1 MADNFQKIDGVGQ
14 AREESLISEG
24 YEDFE
29 DLAQADASELSN
41 NISRLPEDSALE
53 MIIQAQNLT
62 ELENASVTENP
73 SIETGTE
80 TETETET
87 ENNTTS
93 DEQITVSE
101 TRSQETGM
109 TSEESENT
117 MTENTGTDNGN
128 TYTVT
133 ISIKSDRQYDA
144 LYDTLI
150 SYRQKLIRTN
160 REGVSRADTYLDKLR
175 VASVDSVIE
184 LSLSQD
190 ELNSLH
196 NIIKQN
202 RVNYQGKN
210 YSEQLR
216 GIREI
221 EDEINT
227 QRRELLF

>member
-1 MADNFQKIDGVGQ
+1 MADDFQKIDGVGQ

-24 YEDFE
+24 YKTFE

-41 NISRLPEDSALE
+41 TISRLPEDSALE
-53 MIIQAQNLT
+53 MIVQAQNLT

-73 SIETGTE
+73 SIENKTE
-80 TETETET
+80 S
-87 ENNTTS
+87 ENTS
-93 DEQITVSE
+93 DNDEQITVSE

-109 TSEESENT
+109 TSEESNET
-117 MTENTGTDNGN
+117 VTENKN
-128 TYTVT
+128 TSIDSQNDYTIT
-133 ISIKSDRQYDA
+133 ISIESNRQYDA

-160 REGVSRADTYLDKLR
+160 RQGVSRADEYLDKLR
-175 VASVDSVIE
+175 SASVGSVIE
-184 LSLSQD
+184 LSVSED

-196 NIIKQN
+196 NIVKQN
-202 RVNYQGKN
+202 RVSYQGKN

-221 EDEINT
+221 EDEINN
-227 QRRELLF
+227 QRREILF

>member
-14 AREESLISEG
+14 AREESLISGG
-24 YEDFE
+24 YEEFE

-41 NISRLPEDSALE
+41 TISRLPEDSALE
-53 MIIQAQNLT
+53 MIVQAQNLT

-80 TETETET
+80 TE
-87 ENNTTS
+87 NNTTS

-101 TRSQETGM
+101 TRSEETGM
-109 TSEESENT
+109 TSEESNET
-117 MTENTGTDNGN
+117 VTENTN
-128 TYTVT
+128 TSIDSQNDYTIT
-133 ISIKSDRQYDA
+133 ISIESDRQYDA

-160 REGVSRADTYLDKLR
+160 RQGVSRADEYLDKLR
-175 VASVDSVIE
+175 SASVDSVIE
-184 LSLSQD
+184 LSVSED

-196 NIIKQN
+196 NIVKQN
-202 RVNYQGKN
+202 RVSYQGKN

-221 EDEINT
+221 EDEINN

>member
-41 NISRLPEDSALE
+41 NISRLSEDSALE

-73 SIETGTE
+73 SIENKTE
-80 TETETET
+80 S
-87 ENNTTS
+87 ENTS
-93 DEQITVSE
+93 DNDEQITVSE

-109 TSEESENT
+109 KSDESEET
-117 MTENTGTDNGN
+117 VTESTSTDSKND
-128 TYTVT
+128 YAIT
-133 ISIKSDRQYDA
+133 ISIESDRQYDA

-160 REGVSRADTYLDKLR
+160 RQGVSRADEYLDKLR
-175 VASVDSVIE
+175 SASVDSVIE
-184 LSLSQD
+184 ISVSED

-196 NIIKQN
+196 NIVKQN
-202 RVNYQGKN
+202 RVSYQGKN

>member
-1 MADNFQKIDGVGQ
+1 MADDFQKIDGVGQ
-14 AREESLISEG
+14 AREESLIDKG
-24 YEDFE
+24 YREFE

-53 MIIQAQNLT
+53 MIVQAQNLT

-80 TETETET
+80 SES
-87 ENNTTS
+87 ENNS
-93 DEQITVSE
+93 NNDEQITVSE
-101 TRSQETGM
+101 TRSQETGT
-109 TSEESENT
+109 TSTESENT
-117 MTENTGTDNGN
+117 MTESTSTSTDSEN
-128 TYTVT
+128 TYTVI
-133 ISIKSDRQYDA
+133 ISINSDRQYDA

-184 LSLSQD
+184 LSLSED

>member
-24 YEDFE
+24 YNTFE
-29 DLAQADASELSN
+29 ELAQADASELSN
-41 NISRLPEDSALE
+41 TISRLPEDSALE
-53 MIIQAQNLT
+53 IIVQAQNLT

-73 SIETGTE
+73 SIENKTE
-80 TETETET
+80 S
-87 ENNTTS
+87 ENTS
-93 DEQITVSE
+93 DNVEQITVSE

-109 TSEESENT
+109 TSDESEET
-117 MTENTGTDNGN
+117 ITESTSTSADSKKNHTI
-128 TYTVT
+128 T
-133 ISIKSDRQYDA
+133 ISIESNRQYDA

-160 REGVSRADTYLDKLR
+160 RQGVSRSDEYLDKLR
-175 VASVDSVIE
+175 SASVDSVIE
-184 LSLSQD
+184 LSVSED

-196 NIIKQN
+196 NIVKQN
-202 RVNYQGKN
+202 RVSYQGKN

-221 EDEINT
+221 EDEINN

>member
-62 ELENASVTENP
+62 ELENASVTENA
-73 SIETGTE
+73 SIENKTE
-80 TETETET
+80 S
-87 ENNTTS
+87 ENTS
-93 DEQITVSE
+93 DNDEQITVSE

-109 TSEESENT
+109 KSDESEET
-117 MTENTGTDNGN
+117 VTESTSTDSKND
-128 TYTVT
+128 YAIT
-133 ISIKSDRQYDA
+133 ISIESDRQYDA

-160 REGVSRADTYLDKLR
+160 RQGVSRADEYLDKLR
-175 VASVDSVIE
+175 SASVDSVIE
-184 LSLSQD
+184 ISVSED

-196 NIIKQN
+196 NIVKQN
-202 RVNYQGKN
+202 RVSYQGKN

-221 EDEINT
+221 EDEINN

>member
-73 SIETGTE
+73 SIENKTE
-80 TETETET
+80 S
-87 ENNTTS
+87 ENTS
-93 DEQITVSE
+93 DNDEQITVSE

-109 TSEESENT
+109 KSDESEET
-117 MTENTGTDNGN
+117 VTESTSTDSKND
-128 TYTVT
+128 YAIT
-133 ISIKSDRQYDA
+133 ISIESDRQYDA

-160 REGVSRADTYLDKLR
+160 RQGVSRADEYLDKLR
-175 VASVDSVIE
+175 SASVDSVIE
-184 LSLSQD
+184 ISVSED

-196 NIIKQN
+196 NIVKQN
-202 RVNYQGKN
+202 RVSYQGKN

-221 EDEINT
+221 EDEINN

>member
-14 AREESLISEG
+14 AREESLIREG
-24 YEDFE
+24 YEEFE

-53 MIIQAQNLT
+53 MIVQAQNLS

-73 SIETGTE
+73 SIENK
-80 TETETET
+80 T
-87 ENNTTS
+87 ENENTS
-93 DEQITVSE
+93 DNDEQITVSE

-109 TSEESENT
+109 TSDESNET
-117 MTENTGTDNGN
+117 VTENTN
-128 TYTVT
+128 TSIDSNNDYSIT
-133 ISIKSDRQYDA
+133 ISIESDRQYDA

-160 REGVSRADTYLDKLR
+160 RQGVSRADEYLDKLR
-175 VASVDSVIE
+175 SASVDSVIQ
-184 LSLSQD
+184 LSVSED

-196 NIIKQN
+196 NIVKQN
-202 RVNYQGKN
+202 RVSYQGKN

-221 EDEINT
+221 EDEIKN

>member
-1 MADNFQKIDGVGQ
+1 MADDFQKIDGVGQ
-14 AREESLISEG
+14 AREESLINEG
-24 YEDFE
+24 YEEFE

-53 MIIQAQNLT
+53 MIVQAQNLT

-73 SIETGTE
+73 SIEKN
-80 TETETET
+80 TET

-93 DEQITVSE
+93 AEQITVSE
-101 TRSQETGM
+101 TRLQETGM
-109 TSEESENT
+109 TSDESENT
-117 MTENTGTDNGN
+117 MTENTGIDSEN

-133 ISIKSDRQYDA
+133 ISINSDRQYDA

-184 LSLSQD
+184 LSVSED